1 MRYWADICD
10 TMSSEID
17 QDKRFNELSDETKE
31 LARDLYRMEQED
43 IDNDILTDEGV
54 SGAQDIMRAF
64 EMLFGEKNLK

>member
-1 MRYWADICD
+1 MRCWADICD
-10 TMSSEID
+10 TMTSEVD

-31 LARDLYRMEQED
+31 LVRDLYRMEQED

>member
-1 MRYWADICD
+1 MRDWADICD

-31 LARDLYRMEQED
+31 LVRDLYQLNQQY
-43 IDNDILTDEGV
+43 IDDDVLTDVGV
-54 SGAQDIMRAF
+54 ECAKEEMRTF